1 MNQAELINRLKVMGV
16 SLLVQALI
24 GYADYITGSEL
35 HLDVFYFIPIAICAW
50 YLRRADVMVSAFAG
64 ALTWGYADIRGG
76 HHYAR
81 IIFWYWNVLVS
92 FSSLL
97 AFGLAMCAMRDN
109 LQKKEEA
116 RQELLRMLNE
126 LKQSADQTEK
136 LREQLHVICAWTK
149 RIRVDGKWLTL
160 EEFLKTHLN
169 VDVSHGISPEAFE
182 QLKRNLQEDSLPT
195 PPPEA

>member
-1 MNQAELINRLKVMGV
+1 MNRPELLNRLRVMGI
-16 SLLVQALI
+16 SLSVQAAI
-24 GYADYITGSEL
+24 GYADYATGSEL

-50 YLRRADVMVSAFAG
+50 YLRRADVVVSAFAG

-76 HHYAR
+76 HHYSR
-81 IIFWYWNVLVS
+81 IAFWYWNILVC

-97 AFGLAMCAMRDN
+97 IFGQVVRAMRDN
-109 LQKKEEA
+109 LRKKEEA
-116 RQELLRMLNE
+116 RQELLRMLDE
-126 LKQSADQTEK
+126 LKQSAAQTEK

-160 EEFLKTHLN
+160 EEFLKTHFN

-182 QLKRNLQEDSLPT
+182 QLKRNLQEDSPPA
-195 PPPEA
+195 PPPAA